1 MTAIHPPSVQSRVL
15 GLPVRTY
22 RDPVQKRL
30 TEIFDAVGKSDLY
43 EVQTMVTHLARRR
56 LFGLPLEVSDLT
68 TACTWAAEDL
78 RSRGLSAD
86 SEAVMHALN
95 ELTRLSRDPSD
106 HPLANEPSPA
116 NPWTIVVPDDLLE
129 EALAR
134 RPEVLCPNDQI
145 MGVSEWRSALDSPG
159 SRADIQDW
167 LRAEQDLA
175 ALAPATL
182 LAWPSGFYLRHWFEN
197 HAWLWF
203 TPADEVRIPL
213 SLVPS
218 LAPRL
223 WLSTART
230 PSGGW
235 ARSLNARMRRQVA
248 AATKSSEPEVAI
260 SQEESIDHFSR
271 VYSRD
276 GSRAEHVEVWASGIN
291 SAGRPWRIRVP
302 SYEAQIWDPDARDL
316 KTIHCAPGTVIDEP
330 MTLIHFQHGGPMEV
344 NQKLASW
351 ANPLSDAVE
360 VWRRA
365 AGRAIGASGLE
376 TDSLRLGSVAS
387 GKQIRFHG
395 LARNE
400 ALYRDLARFGD
411 GEFRRLFPDFRRAR
425 ALLGKWHAAQSQ
437 AGRQGVKNL
446 ETALATLGTD
456 APEITSLVRVIHCR
470 KVEIASLSGADH
482 HE

>member
-1 MTAIHPPSVQSRVL
+1 MTAIHAPSGQSLVL
-15 GLPVRTY
+15 GLRVRTY
-22 RDPVQKRL
+22 SDPVQKRL
-30 TEIFDAVGKSDLY
+30 TEIFDAVGKSDLF
-43 EVQTMVTHLARRR
+43 EVQNVVTYLARRR

-78 RSRGLSAD
+78 RLRGLSAD
-86 SEAVMHALN
+86 SEAVMHGLN
-95 ELTRLSRDPSD
+95 ELARLSRDPSD
-106 HPLANEPSPA
+106 HPLANELSPA
-116 NPWTIVVPDDLLE
+116 NPRTIVVPDDLLE
-129 EALAR
+129 EALGQRLA
-134 RPEVLCPNDQI
+134 VSYPNDQI

-175 ALAPATL
+175 VMAPATL

-203 TPADEVRIPL
+203 TPAYEVRIPL

-223 WLSTART
+223 WISTART
-230 PSGGW
+230 PAGGW
-235 ARSLNARMRRQVA
+235 ARSMNARLRRQVA
-248 AATKSSEPEVAI
+248 TATKSSKA
-260 SQEESIDHFSR
+260 EETSPLDVSSDAVSR
-271 VYSRD
+271 GYFRD
-276 GSRAEHVEVWASGIN
+276 GSRVEHVEVWASGVN
-291 SAGRPWRIRVP
+291 SAGRSWRIRVP
-302 SYEAQIWDPDARDL
+302 SYEAQIWDPDAQDL
-316 KTIHCAPGTVIDEP
+316 KTIHCPPGTVIDEP
-330 MTLIHFQHGGPMEV
+330 MTLIHFQRGGPMEV

-351 ANPLSDAVE
+351 ANPLSDAME

-365 AGRAIGASGLE
+365 ACRAIGASGLE
-376 TDSLRLGSVAS
+376 TDPVRLGSVAS

-411 GEFRRLFPDFRRAR
+411 DEFRRLFPDFRRAR
-425 ALLGKWHAAQSQ
+425 SILGKWHAAQSQ

-446 ETALATLGTD
+446 EAALAALGTD

-482 HE
+482 HD